1 MPNRRPEKKMAFTF
15 GRFNPPTKG
24 HLKLLDKLEA
34 VAEMKG
40 AVDYKIY
47 LSHTQKLPDNPLP
60 YNEKLDWLKKSAPHH
75 ANHIDISTWKNIFQI
90 AVGLWGQGVTDL
102 IMVVG
107 QDRVDEFQTLLEKY
121 NGQDARHGFY
131 EFEDIEV
138 ISAGERDPDAEGAT
152 GASASKARKAAKEG
166 NLAAFKK
173 TASDNLNPDQV
184 EALYMELRDYMGV
197 NEGRISKEMPTLL
210 GQIMAEAK
218 NKGPIRKGHFK
229 DYDKYYHTD
238 KSFGTGQSDT
248 EEDASS
254 RRANQKM
261 VDDVQKHLWK
271 KAKVNKDGDYIIP
284 KKAWNEFFKA
294 MKKDIKKYGASSGEG
309 EDS

>member
-1 MPNRRPEKKMAFTF
+1 MPNKRPEKKMVITF

-24 HLKLLDKLEA
+24 HIKLLDKLE
-34 VAEMKG
+34 VEAELRG

-60 YNEKLDWLKKSAPHH
+60 YNEKLQWLKKSAPHH
-75 ANHIDISTWKNIFQI
+75 AKHIDISSWNNIFQI

-107 QDRVDEFQTLLEKY
+107 QDRVSEFQKLLEKY

-138 ISAGERDPDAEGAT
+138 VSAGERDPDAEGTT

-166 NLAAFKK
+166 NLEAFKK
-173 TASDNLNPDQV
+173 IVSDKLNPDQV
-184 EALYMELRDYMGV
+184 EALYIELRDYMEI
-197 NEGRISKEMPTLL
+197 NEGSLNKKMSTLL
-210 GQIMAEAK
+210 DQIMSESK
-218 NKGPIRKGHFK
+218 NKDLIKKGHFK
-229 DYDKYYHTD
+229 DYDKFYYTD
-238 KSFGTGQSDT
+238 NSYGTGESDT
-248 EEDASS
+248 DGDASS
-254 RRANQKM
+254 RIANKKM
-261 VDDVQKHLWK
+261 VDDVQKYLWK
-271 KAKVNKDGDYIIP
+271 KAKISKDGDYIIA
-284 KKAWNEFFKA
+284 KSDWNNFFKA

-309 EDS
+309 DG